1 MDLYAKAERRDDKR
15 GRTEAQSLPGLFG
28 AGDGQ
33 RWLILPR
40 RRELAAAIQ
49 PLRGTTDLV
58 RRLLA
63 LERIPGVPGDR
74 PIPIPSSDELLVRSG
89 EEPTEA
95 DVRAAL
101 EAATFYA
108 RRMFDEIL
116 SVGAKPAPIFAA
128 GGWARSQAFIELRA
142 SIFGQPVTVV
152 DEPELTAIGAA
163 LIAAQGAGVALPF
176 AEGLNRARNSAGDGL
191 GRTICRT
198 LSRLPRAA

>member
-1 MDLYAKAERRDDKR
+1 MGNA
-15 GRTEAQSLPGLFG
+15 GLSYLGVF
-28 AGDGQ
+28 
-33 RWLILPR
+33 
-40 RRELAAAIQ
+40 ELAAAIQ
-49 PLRGTTDLV
+49 PHRGTNDLV

-74 PIPIPSSDELLVRSG
+74 PIPIPASDELLLRSG
-89 EEPTEA
+89 NEPTEA
-95 DVRAAL
+95 DVRTVL

-116 SVGAKPAPIFAA
+116 RVGATPAPIFAA
-128 GGWARSQAFIELRA
+128 GGWARSHAFVELRA

-176 AEGLNRARNSAGDGL
+176 VEGLNLQEIQPVTAWVEPYARLYQDYQA
-191 GRTICRT
+191 
-198 LSRLPRAA
+198 RLDYSNADSEPS

>member
-1 MDLYAKAERRDDKR
+1 MIRSRAVLVAIGIDWEDRRWAMMAYP
-15 GRTEAQSLPGLFG
+15 TSAFLN
-28 AGDGQ
+28 
-33 RWLILPR
+33 WR
-40 RRELAAAIQ
+40 RRFIRIAGPPTLSGGCLRWSASRVFLATVQFRFPA
-49 PLRGTTDLV
+49 
-58 RRLLA
+58 
-63 LERIPGVPGDR
+63 
-74 PIPIPSSDELLVRSG
+74 SDELFVRSG
-89 EEPTEA
+89 AEPTEA

-116 SVGAKPAPIFAA
+116 RVGATPAPIFAA

-176 AEGLNRARNSAGDGL
+176 AEGLNLQEIQPVTAWVEPYARLYQDYQA
-191 GRTICRT
+191 
-198 LSRLPRAA
+198 RLDYSNADSEPS